1 VKINKEDRVYCINCK
16 ITVLITT
23 EETTPFTI
31 ILNYAI
37 SGRIVPINT
46 GNRWPMLG
54 LINSDMPVCYS
65 YPVDN
70 TNKNEN
76 LIVSVTSFSGGLN
89 KLYANPWYILT
100 NQNISKAKQ
109 SFTLNDEEIIKI
121 SPEDRKVDNLDT
133 GNLYLCVDSKVYY
146 DSSFFLKVIPESKT
160 EEFQRANFILNGV
173 QLNGYL
179 PSEKVTRYRVV
190 DFTTTA
196 NITLKLE
203 TVSGNPVLYA
213 NPSETRYEIYD
224 KNRLSSLK
232 TAQINGNIQ
241 TIRVPSSENECHKIN
256 KNSTKPDFRC
266 GVSAVIYCGSV
277 NECVYRISY
286 KLDQTTNLLKEQ

>member
-89 KLYANPWYILT
+89 KLYANPWYTLT

>member
-1 VKINKEDRVYCINCK
+1 MKINKEDRVYCINCK

-89 KLYANPWYILT
+89 KLYANPWYTLT

>member
-1 VKINKEDRVYCINCK
+1 VKINKADKVYCINCK

-23 EETTPFTI
+23 EETTPFTV

-37 SGRIVPINT
+37 TGRIVPINT

-65 YPVDN
+65 YPIDN

-76 LIVSVTSFSGGLN
+76 MIVSITSFSGGLN
-89 KLYANPWYILT
+89 KLYVNPWNTLT
-100 NQNISKAKQ
+100 NQNITRAKQ
-109 SFTLNDEEIIKI
+109 SYNLNDEEIIKI
-121 SPEDRKVDNLDT
+121 SPEDRRVDNLDT
-133 GNLYLCVDSKVYY
+133 GNLYLCVDSRVYY

-160 EEFQRANFILNGV
+160 EEFQRANFIINGV
-173 QLNGYL
+173 PLNGYL
-179 PSEKVTRYRVV
+179 PSEKVTRYRVI
-190 DFTTTA
+190 DFSTTA

-213 NPSETRYEIYD
+213 NPSESRYEIYD

-232 TAQINGNIQ
+232 TAQFNGNIQ
-241 TIRVPSSENECHKIN
+241 TIRIPSSENECHKIN